1 MVRINRTVFGALA
14 FAALIAFA
22 VPAFAQ
28 APYSEAAPT
37 KKEPLRFSAFAVQ
50 MQGGMAGAVE
60 VAIERWTTDAERNAL
75 IAQVQKTSDKDADQR
90 KLVTALQKVSP
101 RAGFL
106 NLPNTMGW
114 DIKYAHEATLP
125 DGSRQLVIVTDKPVS
140 FGMAASGNA
149 DEAPFTL
156 IEMQFPKGSNKG
168 EGKLLGA
175 TSISTKNGRLELET
189 YTQQP
194 TRLTQITEKNPKV
207 KK

>member
-1 MVRINRTVFGALA
+1 MIRGHRAVLNVVIGVALV
-14 FAALIAFA
+14 ALS
-22 VPAFAQ
+22 VPALAQ
-28 APYSEAAPT
+28 APYSEAVPT

-60 VAIERWTTDAERNAL
+60 VTIERWTTDAERNAL

-114 DIKYAHEATLP
+114 DIKYAYEATLP